1 MFLLAAIWQLL
12 LALVQAGKL
21 SWMFSDIA
29 MSGYT
34 AGAGIGIFTSQVKTV
49 LGLKLKRFSGIL
61 SLVYVSINPFD
72 INIFFCKFAK
82 FAFSSKL

>member
-1 MFLLAAIWQLL
+1 MYKELKLNYKNFLWCFSFAAIWQLL

-61 SLVYVSINPFD
+61 SLVYVSI
-72 INIFFCKFAK
+72 IHKR
-82 FAFSSKL
+82 